1 MFCPR
6 CEEVYLPKKKCADVD
21 GAYFGRSFP
30 QYILM
35 VCNIKLPKT
44 YPDVLPKF
52 QLLPETKIKVEFEP
66 TLYGFKIAGKQG
78 SKINSTVKA
87 IDVKQTEVKHVEVK

>member
-1 MFCPR
+1 M
-6 CEEVYLPKKKCADVD
+6 
-21 GAYFGRSFP
+21 
-30 QYILM
+30 
-35 VCNIKLPKT
+35 
-44 YPDVLPKF
+44 LPKF